1 MTKKR
6 WKERIRQCC
15 IDAGTYKPY
24 FDDIIDT
31 LVDIL
36 YRRDRAQA
44 AFRKSGG
51 DMFVYHTNKAGAQN
65 LELHPALKTV
75 NDLNRDALQ
84 YWRDLGLTP
93 SALRKM
99 NEQAFKPKEQSG
111 FSLALAEALNGAG
124 A

>member
-6 WKERIRQCC
+6 WREIITRCC
-15 IDAGTYKPY
+15 KDAGTYKPY
-24 FDDIIDT
+24 FDQVIDVLADIM
-31 LVDIL
+31 
-36 YRRDRAQA
+36 YKRDQAQA
-44 AFRKSGG
+44 AFRKMKGEVL
-51 DMFVYHTNKAGAQN
+51 VYHTNKAGVQN

-99 NEQAFKPKEQSG
+99 NEQAFKVKEQSG

>member
-1 MTKKR
+1 MTKNR
-6 WKERIRQCC
+6 WKARIIKCC
-15 IDAGTYKPY
+15 EDAGTYKPY
-24 FDDIIDT
+24 FDDVVDT
-31 LVDIL
+31 LADIL
-36 YRRDRAQA
+36 AKRDQAQTA
-44 AFRKSGG
+44 YKKMGG
-51 DMFVYHTNKAGAQN
+51 EVVVYHTNKSGAQN

-93 SALRKM
+93 SALRRM
-99 NEQAFKPKEQSG
+99 NESAFKPKETSG

>member
-6 WKERIRQCC
+6 WRDRIIKCC
-15 IDAGTYKPY
+15 EDAGTYKPY
-24 FDDIIDT
+24 FDDVVDT
-31 LVDIL
+31 LADIL
-36 YRRDRAQA
+36 HKRDEAQM
-44 AFRKSGG
+44 AFKKMGG
-51 DMFVYHTNKAGAQN
+51 DVLVYHVNKAGAQN

-93 SALRKM
+93 SALRKL
-99 NEQAFKPKEQSG
+99 NEAAFKAKEQSG
-111 FSLALAEALNGAG
+111 FSMALLEALNGTG